1 MGHINPSYL
10 YTHMEEV
17 YDIYIR
23 ITFTNIIY
31 YIQQYKSIC
40 ILYKYKLFRKA

>member
-17 YDIYIR
+17 YDIYSNN
-23 ITFTNIIY
+23 F
-31 YIQQYKSIC
+31 
-40 ILYKYKLFRKA
+40 YKYNILHATI